1 MSLGSALKRFY
12 SRPGRVLPYL
22 NRVSYVKTYS
32 LDFFFFFIFSV
43 TAQIVKFIPTR
54 VIIKKEQ
61 LFLTDLS

>member
-32 LDFFFFFIFSV
+32 LDFFFFIFSV